1 VPQLDIRTTVNIPAG
16 RYSHRSM
23 GTLPEHTSADDR
35 CPCGAQLLRESSSTL
50 GVTRQIALCSS
61 PECGRIGSPA
71 NEDDA
76 LRRFLIGKRPSH
88 PDAPPW
94 LRAFLTASRIPGTDG
109 WRAAGEACYLCRR
122 ADLVVR
128 FSFRA
133 VSLTPESVLLC
144 LSCGAVTARYIRDG
158 HINSATGSDWTGLT
172 GPAGDFRRAIHE
184 RRALADSPGEGKRRS
199 DLWDD

>member
-1 VPQLDIRTTVNIPAG
+1 
-16 RYSHRSM
+16 M

-35 CPCGAQLLRESSSTL
+35 CPCGAQRWRESSSTH

-61 PECGRIGSPA
+61 PECGRIASPS
-71 NEDDA
+71 NEDDP
-76 LRRFLIGKRPSH
+76 LKSFLIGGRPPH

-109 WRAAGEACYLCRR
+109 WRAAGENCYLCRR

-133 VSLTPESVLLC
+133 VTFDPESVLLC
-144 LSCGAVTARYIRDG
+144 ISCGAVMATYVHGG
-158 HINSATGSDWTGLT
+158 HVDSATGNDWTNLT
-172 GPAGDFRRAIHE
+172 GPVGDFRRAVRE
-184 RRALADSPGEGKRRS
+184 RQALGAPARERKRRPN
-199 DLWDD
+199 LWDE